1 MYAVGEAVAHIVE
14 AAGSW
19 GEVVGI
25 PADAADSWA
34 AIVLVVFALVTCPYQ
49 QLGRSRTSSHMPLPA
64 FVCRSCR

>member
-19 GEVVGI
+19 GEVAGI

-34 AIVLVVFALVTCPYQ
+34 AVVLVVFALAACPYQ
-49 QLGRSRTSSHMPLPA
+49 LPRRSRTSFHMPLPA
-64 FVCRSCR
+64 SVCLSYR